1 MSCITLP
8 TFVKQGNICAEET
21 VSVATTKIKIKTY
34 VIGSSRTTVRIEQA
48 DCRKPNGEKCE
59 MTLIEPGTVT
69 LQPGEN
75 TIELTV
81 YGPFV
86 VHHFGRENYIDV
98 TIRLVSGNTE
108 YDRCVVR
115 LKPYSYTPQPPPQ
128 PPPPELPPR
137 PQPLPSPTPTPPPP
151 PQPLPPRPQPPPPEL
166 PPRPQPPPPQ
176 PSPSPTPTPSPT
188 PIPIVCPSGTV
199 LTESFKCLLEGGIC
213 EVSHPIGKCCC
224 RIVRTAPPPP
234 PPQPSPSP
242 TPTPQ
247 QQPPPPSPTSRQQPS
262 PSPTT
267 KEQCPLGSFP
277 VSVPYYCRGGVV
289 VQALSDGRVCCKSG
303 IGVAEMI

>member
-8 TFVKQGNICAEET
+8 TFVKQGNICVEET
-21 VSVATTKIKIKTY
+21 VSVATSKIKIKTY

-115 LKPYSYTPQPPPQ
+115 LKPYSYTPQPPP
-128 PPPPELPPR
+128 PR
-137 PQPLPSPTPTPPPP
+137 PQ
-151 PQPLPPRPQPPPPEL
+151 
-166 PPRPQPPPPQ
+166 
-176 PSPSPTPTPSPT
+176 PTPSPT

-199 LTESFKCLLEGGIC
+199 LTEGFMCLLEGGIC

-224 RIVRTAPPPP
+224 RIVRTAPQPP
-234 PPQPSPSP
+234 
-242 TPTPQ
+242 PQ

-267 KEQCPLGSFP
+267 KENCPIGSFP
-277 VSVPYYCRGGVV
+277 VSAPYYCRGGVV
-289 VQALSDGRVCCKSG
+289 VQTLSDGRICCK
-303 IGVAEMI
+303 IGMEMI